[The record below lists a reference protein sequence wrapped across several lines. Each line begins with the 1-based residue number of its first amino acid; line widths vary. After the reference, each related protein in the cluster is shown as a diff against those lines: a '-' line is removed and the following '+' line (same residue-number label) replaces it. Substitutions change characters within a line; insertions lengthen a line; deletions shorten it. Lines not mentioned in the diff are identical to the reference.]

1 MDEGL
6 SVCPVPAPWVL
17 AEHCCGRRFPEAGEG
32 GDGGTGAEPLPGPRA
47 LGREVPGPT
56 PRPRPP
62 THPRMAGPGGRDGA
76 AQGLFPDQ
84 LHRCIA
90 RLELERGPGPGP
102 AAGSDFTSSCCPATT
117 NGDFQ
122 LGCPE
127 ELEKNSAAARDPL
140 TQSDPPARTS
150 KKKKKK
156 KKKEEVGRPQPQQP
170 QQSRQPQKP
179 QQSRQ
184 PPQPHQ
190 LGSPGRPAKQPSHGE
205 PSLETAPPP
214 QCPDPQLEEQL
225 QREVDWCVE
234 QLELGLRN
242 QKSTPKQTEDA
253 RRALHILRS
262 DKAVLARKRQLMRS
276 LFGDYRA
283 KMEAERRRQLQLMQ
297 AATKSARVLA
307 VDTAAR
313 RRSGQVCRRRG
324 EPSAWKHQGPGPRCP
339 IEISV
344 STSPDE
350 FCFNF
355 F

>member
-1 MDEGL
+1 
-6 SVCPVPAPWVL
+6 
-17 AEHCCGRRFPEAGEG
+17 
-32 GDGGTGAEPLPGPRA
+32 
-47 LGREVPGPT
+47 
-56 PRPRPP
+56 
-62 THPRMAGPGGRDGA
+62 MAGPGGRDGA

-150 KKKKKK
+150 VRPQTPAVTGVLVPEGARPGLGECGALQPGVSGLPGAGGGLKEVAVSNQKKKKKK

-214 QCPDPQLEEQL
+214 QCPDPQVQLEEQL